1 MNTQGSTQIM
11 YSEILLGMTT
21 TFFFGDH
28 WRSSWK
34 KNPGCILLK
43 VIPTRGISDKTS
55 VGIPYES
62 LQVFLKEF
70 LHYQGSLRG
79 LLKTE

>member
-21 TFFFGDH
+21 TFFLVIIEEVPE
-28 WRSSWK
+28 K